1 MEGGV
6 VIEDDHVVEVS
17 SDAVK
22 ALDDLVDDLDESPWS
37 SVASLWHH
45 QSLEEVRGCAESSE
59 RYRILVHC
67 WLVKRRDK
75 VEESEYSTGAEFVE
89 DFVDSRNGELAKNA
103 ECVQHSCI

>member
-37 SVASLWHH
+37 SAAPLWHH
-45 QSLEEVRGCAESSE
+45 QLLEEARGCAESRE
-59 RYRILVHC
+59 RNRVLVYC
-67 WLVKRRDK
+67 YLVKRRNN
-75 VEESEYSTGAEFVE
+75 VEE
-89 DFVDSRNGELAKNA
+89 
-103 ECVQHSCI
+103 